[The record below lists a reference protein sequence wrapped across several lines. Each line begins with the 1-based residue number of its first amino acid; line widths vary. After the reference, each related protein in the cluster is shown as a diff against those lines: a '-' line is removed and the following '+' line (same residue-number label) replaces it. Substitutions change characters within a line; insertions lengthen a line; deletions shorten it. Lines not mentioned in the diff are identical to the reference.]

1 MVACRRVHVPVVVA
15 GMAAIVFST
24 VALTNVPL
32 GWLYGSAQGIDRISA
47 QEKLRPTSMALP
59 SNGLSDAGRIRIK
72 ASCDECGVVDSMRR
86 VVSAE
91 SLGNAASFYEL
102 TVRMRDGST
111 RLVSANRANW
121 RRGER
126 ITLIGGKP
134 DGK

>member
-1 MVACRRVHVPVVVA
+1 MPVVVA

-32 GWLYGSAQGIDRISA
+32 GWIYGSVQGTDPITAR
-47 QEKLRPTSMALP
+47 EKLRPTSMALP
-59 SNGLSDAGRIRIK
+59 SSGLPDVGRIRIT
-72 ASCDECGVVDSMRR
+72 ASCNECGVVDSMRR
-86 VVSAE
+86 VVSAD
-91 SLGNAASFYEL
+91 SLGDAPTVYEL

-111 RLVSANRANW
+111 RMVSASRANW

-126 ITLIGGKP
+126 ITLIGGNP